1 MIPVP
6 GPVAPPPPM
15 VWSPTPWPRIFHFH
29 GIYSILDAKPRI
41 SMVFAPVWMENLIF
55 FMVCTAFWMQ
65 NLIFPYYLYYLQNL
79 YYLHYTTYTT
89 YTTYRTTST
98 GGEGGPWPWGGR
110 GGPRTWNSIYITYMI
125 YISYMIC
132 TYIHIYMYIHIYI
145 FTIYTICK
153 DQISV
158 LVYFRHITP
167 SRRSSA
173 PLVAPWIWRSGCR
186 TPSAS
191 SRWTWRWMPRGV
203 TVSPKK
209 SQAWAGWHDENHG
222 ETMVYPCLSCEKCWL
237 LIVVWLVF
245 DGLSC

>member
-1 MIPVP
+1 
-6 GPVAPPPPM
+6 
-15 VWSPTPWPRIFHFH
+15 
-29 GIYSILDAKPRI
+29 
-41 SMVFAPVWMENLIF
+41 MVFAPVWMENLIF

-89 YTTYRTTST
+89 YRTTST
-98 GGEGGPWPWGGR
+98 GGRGDHDHGGGG
-110 GGPRTWNSIYITYMI
+110 GVPEPGTIYIYHIYDLHIIYNMYI
-125 YISYMIC
+125 YIYY
-132 TYIHIYMYIHIYI
+132 TYIHIYIHIYI
-145 FTIYTICK
+145 FTTYTICK

-167 SRRSSA
+167 SRRSFA